1 MAETQSTEPNKDP
14 CDETELDLET
24 IDFAN
29 IDGVL
34 FDTIY
39 CYIKDLSE
47 IFCEHGIDLAVMINN
62 ANKQMMGSGIYT
74 SILIPAI
81 FKDINLIIEE
91 FELKRSLPFAMP
103 THEQV
108 AKLLSMVLNKLK
120 KEGFPYCNL
129 VEIDQG
135 PLVKVQPSMARTKKI
150 TTEKFIK
157 SLAENEKIKAKV
169 QGHTNKMKLLIQST
183 TDQFKEALDE
193 IIGGGRRRHRRSKRR
208 PYTKKRRTKRRRSNK

>member
-1 MAETQSTEPNKDP
+1 MEETQSTEPNKDP

-39 CYIKDLSE
+39 CYVKDLSE

-108 AKLLSMVLNKLK
+108 AKLLSIILNKLK
-120 KEGFPYCNL
+120 REGFPYCNL

-135 PLVKVQPSMARTKKI
+135 PLVKVQPSMQRTRKI
-150 TTEKFIK
+150 TTEFFVK

-169 QGHTNKMKLLIQST
+169 QKRANKIEQLIQNT
-183 TDQFKEALDE
+183 TNQFKEALDE
-193 IIGGGRRRHRRSKRR
+193 MVGGRRRHRRSKRR